1 MASTVKL
8 TSSHLKKVFPFI
20 LFIIACVAVGLAVY
34 FYIQYRA
41 SVAFQ
46 KKEADSVIVQV
57 GKLMV
62 LPQETPTLATVTDT
76 TKLSAQPFF
85 QNAKTGDKVLIY
97 SKTKRAILYRPSVNK
112 IIEIGSLSFQADSSS
127 SEISNIEH
135 PTSNEN
141 PPRILILNGTTTPG
155 LATLMEDKLKKANI
169 SIAGI
174 TVDNAKKN
182 NYQKNVI
189 YDYSGSYMLQ
199 TNEIAKQLQLS
210 VLSSSPEGELFPKN
224 IDIVV
229 IVGK

>member
-1 MASTVKL
+1 MAATVKL
-8 TSSHLKKVFPFI
+8 TTFHMKKIFPFI
-20 LFIIACVAVGLAVY
+20 LLIIAVVSVGFAIY
-34 FYIQYRA
+34 FYMQYRSSA
-41 SVAFQ
+41 AFQ

-127 SEISNIEH
+127 SLSSDIDNLPS
-135 PTSNEN
+135 TT

-174 TVDNAKKN
+174 TVDNAKKKY
-182 NYQKNVI
+182 YQKNMI
-189 YDYSGSYMLQ
+189 FDYSGNFALQ
-199 TNEIAKQLQLS
+199 TKGIAEKLNLT
-210 VLSSSPEGELFPKN
+210 VLTSSPEGELLPKGT
-224 IDIVV
+224 DIV
-229 IVGK
+229 IIMGN